1 MLSNI
6 SSSCI
11 NINSNKKKTI
21 ITTLNTDYLPGTVL
35 VEYRISYDPH
45 ISLRVRKNKLEKNK

>member
-1 MLSNI
+1 MSLMLTNI

-11 NINSNKKKTI
+11 NINNNKKKTI

-35 VEYRISYDPH
+35 VEYRILYDPH
-45 ISLRVRKNKLEKNK
+45 IY